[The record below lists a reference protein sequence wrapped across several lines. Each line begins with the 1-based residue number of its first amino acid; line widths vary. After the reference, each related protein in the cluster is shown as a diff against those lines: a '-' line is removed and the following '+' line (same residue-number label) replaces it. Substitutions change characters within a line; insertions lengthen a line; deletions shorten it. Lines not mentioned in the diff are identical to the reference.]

1 MGFTG
6 WPAVAKHSVIYAD
19 EWELCGWNQLVDA
32 VNERI
37 AALNSCFGMD
47 LAWPLTPVSKGWP
60 PYVEYMRDLRSRI
73 EVMLYYYC
81 NPDTG
86 DSWMNS
92 LGKAG
97 FLMRFIAQYDWTD
110 PVLVGKRE
118 EVLPDNPAT
127 KIKAVH
133 VNEIWQA
140 VKGLQWLQYR
150 GTANTNYRYD
160 RDGTDAFYSGFDW
173 DASWVRAKANYNAAG
188 YIWIPGGAYVSL
200 RGIRYWDV
208 PSYPPAK
215 KNTIHSSTYRRLVFP
230 ANGLSF
236 AGIPPAATMMKIGY
250 SKWNEGGEPT
260 PALIIHDR
268 GSMGGTA
275 FTHYVTIPAP
285 GVYYTGLFDSGAP
298 DPAAPEFSLEPVVPA
313 NLDELKPSVPPVQYS
328 QRTRGFTFEYQGLF
342 VRPEFGYA

>member
-19 EWELCGWNQLVDA
+19 EWELCGWNQLIDA
-32 VNERI
+32 VNERV
-37 AALNSCFGMD
+37 AVLNASYGMD
-47 LAWPLTPVSKGWP
+47 LAWPLTPVIKGWP
-60 PYVEYMRDLRSRI
+60 ILVDYMRELRAAI
-73 EVMLYYYC
+73 ELLINYYRD
-81 NPDTG
+81 PDNG
-86 DSWMNS
+86 DSWMTS

-97 FLMRFIAQYDWTD
+97 FLMRFIGQYDWTD

-118 EVLPDNPAT
+118 EVLPGSPAT

-140 VKGLQWLQYR
+140 VKALLWLQFA
-150 GTANTNYRYD
+150 GTTSQYRYD

-173 DASWVRAKANYNAAG
+173 EASWERAKTYFNAAG
-188 YIWIPGGAYVSL
+188 YSLIPGGAYVSL
-200 RGIRYWDV
+200 RGIRSWDV
-208 PSYPPAK
+208 PSYPSSK
-215 KNTIHSSTYRRLVFP
+215 KNTIHSTVYRRLVIP

-236 AGIPPAATMMKIGY
+236 AGILPAATKLKLRY

-260 PALIIHDR
+260 PAVIIHDR

-313 NLDELKPSVPPVQYS
+313 NLDDLKPSVPPAQYTN
-328 QRTRGFTFEYQGLF
+328 RTRGFYFEYQGLY